1 MRIEDKEYAS
11 KGVAGTALGISI
23 GAGVL
28 SLFQNGALGNLFG
41 GNHNHEGYDSMTAI
55 LPVLMSMVG
64 NRGGFYSEP
73 YVTRHELDMQN
84 EIAKRDMEL
93 AYWRGRDAS
102 KSDALELYRYFDG
115 RDREREAQIN
125 AVATSVA
132 VSNTQTG
139 SAIACLQQT
148 VDMLKGLT
156 KVNIPV
162 TSVCPT
168 PMLQYNS
175 WTAPTTTTTTAAG

>member
-1 MRIEDKEYAS
+1 
-11 KGVAGTALGISI
+11 
-23 GAGVL
+23 
-28 SLFQNGALGNLFG
+28 
-41 GNHNHEGYDSMTAI
+41 
-55 LPVLMSMVG
+55 
-64 NRGGFYSEP
+64 
-73 YVTRHELDMQN
+73 MQN
-84 EIAKRDMEL
+84 EITKRDMEL

-102 KSDALELYRYFDG
+102 KSDTLELYRYFDG

-139 SAIACLQQT
+139 SAIACLQQS

-156 KVNIPV
+156 KVNIPI
-162 TSVCPT
+162 TSVCPQ

-175 WTAPTTTTTTAAG
+175 WTAPTTTTTAG